1 MLERCQALKPTIRN
15 LSDEMH
21 SYYQSIAI
29 AQSLH
34 WLDDVIHRINP
45 AAARTSSASKPP
57 LVPLDTSSH
66 RGGGG
71 PKQDRALQKAV
82 PRRVRH
88 RMGLQPR
95 NPLAH
100 FEESLPSLLGRPVL
114 RFDWSQRPD
123 AYTELVESIIR
134 ELCSGDRCSSKV
146 PALPLTP
153 LQQYLLELL
162 GHEYIHSRLFCSN
175 TRFLCLV
182 CDLLCD
188 WPMS

>member
-1 MLERCQALKPTIRN
+1 MLERFQALESTIRN
-15 LSDEMH
+15 LSDEMR
-21 SYYQSIAI
+21 SYYQSF
-29 AQSLH
+29 AQLLH
-34 WLDDVIHRINP
+34 WLEDVFRRIYP
-45 AAARTSSASKPP
+45 AAAHAASATKPP
-57 LVPLDTSSH
+57 LGPLDTSSH

-71 PKQDRALQKAV
+71 PKRDRALQK
-82 PRRVRH
+82 PFRDELRH

-95 NPLAH
+95 DPLPP
-100 FEESLPSLLGRPVL
+100 FEESPPSLHGGPAL